1 MHHSSLHNTS
11 VCPLVG
17 PLMVAGQV
25 AYFTSRTCFHPVC
38 LHLRMNLFGRRLQ
51 ELLLPE
57 QAAAVYVVSGL
68 CGSHK
73 WSLELACKGS
83 THYTK

>member
-1 MHHSSLHNTS
+1 MHHSSFHNMF
-11 VCPLVG
+11 VCPLFG
-17 PLMVAGQV
+17 PLIVAGQV
-25 AYFTSRTCFHPVC
+25 PYFTSRTRFHPMC

-68 CGSHK
+68 CASHK
-73 WSLELACKGS
+73 WCLELAIV
-83 THYTK
+83 